1 MRRPGFTIFELM
13 VSLGLSMMILLVAFG
28 VFRVA
33 STAISTANRL
43 TIENEM
49 VRRGVV
55 LALEQ
60 ADFWNDYA
68 DPDFPYAKAY
78 NSLNNVNAT
87 LQEIPSGDPLEDNA
101 NNKLPFRR
109 VDFSDDDGFNPNW
122 YAVHDPRSWYRN
134 HLAPNPRPRG
144 SSMGN
149 GNAYWPNTLW
159 NAAGNSGDWN
169 SPSAD
174 IPPGWEPRNVW
185 GDYSLVSNTAMD
197 PAADQ
202 RGARPR
208 LMLDL
213 YVELGLQGVTGYLPA
228 GTMIII
234 QQPSTNLANRITN
247 PTDWR
252 YAYNVGEM
260 PFQLASKDSHSSW
273 YKSLYNEAANQVM
286 WNPMVSSGSWV
297 SGGTVSKTGVGLVP
311 DRPAGIDPASPGIT
325 SSNWQRAHYFES
337 LQGNDSPAV
346 RTWAQDFDHMMSDE
360 VLLWG
365 NRFVP
370 SWSSGTVWS
379 SSRVRLPLRFPWGSM
394 QSRTN
399 NWNMPPIQGLYQRDF
414 GNVLFLNPQT
424 YANNP
429 EPEKVPRT
437 ADLPMASLTSLRY
450 RFRSGEFQ
458 NGILRLID
466 PQRGSVLQFGIYATC
481 TSYRGARQ
489 HWALV
494 SDDPATITFDPTMG
508 DRYQ

>member
-1 MRRPGFTIFELM
+1 MRRPGFTIIELM
-13 VSLGLSMMILLVAFG
+13 VSLGLSMMILLIAFG

-33 STAISTANRL
+33 SSAISTANRL

-68 DPDFPYAKAY
+68 DPAFPYAKAY
-78 NSLNNVNAT
+78 NSLNNVNAR
-87 LQEIPSGDPLEDNA
+87 LQEIPVGNPLEDNA

-109 VDFSDDDGFNPNW
+109 VDFSTGDSFNPNW

-134 HLAPNPRPRG
+134 HLSPNPRPRG
-144 SSMGN
+144 HSMGN
-149 GNAYWPNTLW
+149 GTAYWPNALW
-159 NAAGNSGDWN
+159 HAAGNSGGWN
-169 SPSAD
+169 APSSD

-185 GDYSLVSNTAMD
+185 GDYSLVSHTAMD
-197 PAADQ
+197 TATDG

-208 LMLDL
+208 LILDL
-213 YVELGLQGVTGYLPA
+213 YIQLGLHGVLGYLPA
-228 GTMIII
+228 GTMNII
-234 QQPSTNLANRITN
+234 QQPSTNLANRNTA
-247 PTDWR
+247 PSDWHF
-252 YAYNVGEM
+252 AYNVGEM
-260 PFQLASKDSHSSW
+260 PFQLAAKSSHSGT
-273 YKSLYNEAANQVM
+273 YNTTFDFAAGQVH
-286 WNPMVSSGSWV
+286 WDPMVSGNSWS
-297 SGGTVSKTGVGLVP
+297 SGGTINRFGVNIVP
-311 DRPAGIDPASPGIT
+311 DRPSGIDGSSPGIN

-337 LQGNDSPAV
+337 LQGDYSGSV

-360 VLLWG
+360 VILWG

-370 SWSSGTVWS
+370 YWSGGTSWD
-379 SSRVRLPLRFPWGSM
+379 SRWVRLPMRFPWGGM

-399 NWNMPPIQGLYQRDF
+399 NWDMPPIQGLYQRDF

-429 EPEKVPRT
+429 EPEKIPRNK
-437 ADLPMASLTSLRY
+437 DLPMASLTSLRY

-466 PQRGSVLQFGIYATC
+466 PQRGSVLQFGIYTTC

-494 SDDPATITFDPTMG
+494 SDDPATPTFDPTMG